1 MTAKITKDVVES
13 YLHCKY
19 KGHLKLTGQQGTKCD
34 YETLLTEMRAEVR
47 LATLDKILARHPG
60 EGILRNVP
68 LTTPVLRQ
76 GVSFI
81 LDTILEDDV
90 VSLHFDGLKKVDG
103 PSKLGA
109 FHYVPVLFHEGSR
122 VGKDQQLLLGLYG
135 LLLSRL
141 QGHMPVYG
149 LVWHGRECKSTRV
162 RLNADLRRTER
173 LLRDLKEIC
182 GAKSA
187 PQLTL
192 NDHCQVCEFRQ
203 RCHARAVEEDNLS
216 LLRGM
221 GEKDV
226 VKLNKKGIFTITQY
240 SYTFRPRRKNK
251 KAAPPPCKHLHS
263 LQALAIRENAVLVVA
278 KQDVPLATTLVYL
291 DVEGTPDRDSY
302 YLIGL
307 RIVTGTSAWQHS
319 YWADSDGDEGT
330 IWRSFLGA
338 MAGLEQFVVFHYGG
352 YESRFLKVM
361 RERYGGD
368 AALLD
373 RIDSATVN
381 VLSLIYARIYYPV
394 NPNDLKSIASCLGFH
409 WSSAGASG
417 IQAIVW
423 RAEWEAGNSQPAK
436 TRLVAYNQEDC
447 VALQHVVGSLYSIMD
462 GVSQVGGDSQKAV
475 TSVDNIPEQS
485 HRKLGSAQFALPE
498 LARITKC
505 AYFNYQRDKI
515 LFRTSPVLK
524 KLRRQQESKKRKK
537 HRVNAQVVYRA
548 PRKCPKC
555 EGSSLTAFGT
565 HRKLVL
571 DLKVTGSGIKRWVT
585 RHVSR
590 RYRCCDCYYCF
601 LPGPYLAISSRYG
614 EVLRKWVTYTTI
626 ALRQTN
632 ENVVDSLGDLFGIRI
647 SPGRVTEFRQGI
659 ARHYKRTYEALL
671 RSLVRG
677 QLIHADETR
686 VCIKGRSTD
695 GYVWAFA
702 TITGVVYVYSPTREG
717 DVVRDTLEGFKGVLI
732 SDFYSAYDALECPQ
746 QKCLIHLARDF
757 NDDLLKN
764 PFDEELRTVASRFTA
779 LLQQIVETID
789 RFGLKKIHL
798 NKHKRDVQRF
808 YDELFGGAYKSETA
822 QYYQK
827 RIEKYKDKLFLFLD
841 YDGVPW
847 NNNTAE
853 NAVKLIAS
861 RRKVIGTAFTEDG
874 IKDYLVL
881 LSIYQTLRYRQAS
894 FLTFL
899 LSGKAIRGHR
909 SFWREPT
916 A

>member
-1 MTAKITKDVVES
+1 MATKITRDVLES
-13 YLHCKY
+13 YLRCRTKA
-19 KGHLKLTGQQGTKCD
+19 HLKLAGQAGTKSD
-34 YETLLTEMRAEVR
+34 YEGLLAESRARVR
-47 LATLDKILARHPG
+47 LAAVDRILARHH
-60 EGILRNVP
+60 EDEVARNVP
-68 LTTPVLRQ
+68 LAASTLKEGPSFVL
-76 GVSFI
+76 
-81 LDTILEDDV
+81 DATLEDDHL
-90 VSLHFDGLKKVDG
+90 SLHFDGLKRVDG
-103 PSKLGA
+103 ASNLGA
-109 FHYVPVLFHEGSR
+109 FHYVPMLFHEGR
-122 VGKDQQLLLGLYG
+122 HVGKDQRLLLGLYG
-135 LLLSRL
+135 LFLSRL
-141 QGHMPVYG
+141 QGKVPAFGV
-149 LVWHGRECKSTRV
+149 VWHGEECRATRV
-162 RLNADLRRTER
+162 RLGADVRKAER
-173 LLRDLKEIC
+173 FLADVARLQ
-182 GAKSA
+182 GAE
-187 PQLTL
+187 PGPRLIL
-192 NDHCQVCEFRQ
+192 NDHCRVCEFRQ
-203 RCHARAVEEDNLS
+203 RCHAQAVEEDSLS
-216 LLRGM
+216 LLRGI
-221 GEKDV
+221 GEKEAA
-226 VKLNKKGIFTITQY
+226 KLNKRGIFTVIQY
-240 SYTFRPRRKNK
+240 SYTFRTRRRRKK
-251 KAAPPPCKHLHS
+251 VVPSPGKHLHS
-263 LQALAIRENAVLVVA
+263 LQALAIRENTVFVVA
-278 KQDVPLATTLVYL
+278 KPDLPLAKALVYL
-291 DVEGTPDRDSY
+291 DVEGVPDRGNY

-307 RIVTGTSAWQHS
+307 RIVSGTSVCQHS
-319 YWADSDGDEGT
+319 YWADSDENEEA

-338 MAGLEQFVVFHYGG
+338 MAGLEQFVIFHYGG
-352 YESRFLKVM
+352 YESRFLKAM

-368 AALLD
+368 TALLD

-381 VLSLIYARIYYPV
+381 VLSLIYARIYYPTCS
-394 NPNDLKSIASCLGFH
+394 NDLKSTASCLGFQ
-409 WSSAGASG
+409 WSSPDASG

-436 TRLVAYNQEDC
+436 ARLLTYNQEDC
-447 VALQHVVGSLYSIMD
+447 LALEHIVGSLYSIMN
-462 GVSQVGGDSQKAV
+462 GVARVGGDSQKVVAP
-475 TSVDNIPEQS
+475 VDNIPEQS
-485 HRKLGSAQFALPE
+485 PRRLGSVQFALPE
-498 LARITKC
+498 LAHITKC
-505 AYFNYQRDKI
+505 AYFSYQRDKV
-515 LFRTSPVLK
+515 LFRTSPVLN
-524 KLRRQQESKKRKK
+524 KLRRQQERKKRKK
-537 HRVNAQVVYRA
+537 HRANTQVVYRT
-548 PRKCPKC
+548 PRKCPRC
-555 EGSSLTAFGT
+555 EESSLTAFGT

-585 RHVSR
+585 SHVAR
-590 RYRCCDCYYCF
+590 RYRCWVCHHCF
-601 LPGPYLAISSRYG
+601 LPGRYLAISSRYG

-659 ARHYKRTYEALL
+659 ARHYKRTYETLL

-717 DVVRDTLEGFKGVLI
+717 DVVRDTLKGFKGVLI

-764 PFDEELRTVASRFTA
+764 PFDEELRAVASRFTV

-789 RFGLKKIHL
+789 RFGLKKVHL

-808 YDELFGGAYKSETA
+808 YDELFGGAYESETA

-827 RIEKYKDKLFLFLD
+827 RIEKYKDKLFVFLD
-841 YDGVPW
+841 HDGVPW

-861 RRKVIGTAFTEDG
+861 RRKVMGTAFTEDG

-899 LSGKAIRGHR
+899 LSGHTDIEAFLGKRR
-909 SFWREPT
+909 
-916 A
+916 